1 MDDSSNNANA
11 TAARGDPIED
21 TTCQNFITYTVK
33 NEPGKIIGLIL
44 TYVLSYLLHHLLKP
58 LSQPRIVSDIAIGL
72 IIGNIHWIR
81 NACDPKFVETL
92 NFIAEFGMI
101 CHVFA
106 LGLEMNPY
114 SIFKSRSQD
123 ALIAYAGMISSIL
136 LVCGTVPFLTYT
148 GRLAVIG
155 FTVTLS
161 LALAG
166 SGSPIL
172 TRIITNLKIGK
183 SDIGKLVITA
193 GLYSDLVSM
202 FLLCFGYLF
211 GTMAKMDVV
220 ARLTKALTM
229 GVALLLQT
237 IFAAKISPIFMNWV
251 NNENPEGK
259 PMKGSHLVLAIAF
272 MVMVCSASPM
282 YGYSPILSAFMAGIF
297 LPNEG
302 RVSKWAVGKINYL
315 LTTVFY
321 PVFFF
326 WMGIHAD
333 FHQFMARNWMTWA
346 RLFVLVAVSVFG
358 KVIGTVVCG
367 VMLGFHW
374 RESAELGL
382 LLNVK
387 GHFHV
392 FLAVTGRVYSI
403 IPTSTCIM
411 VILAIFITIVQA
423 PSIVTQIIKRARRR
437 APTHQRA
444 LQMLDPVNE
453 LRVLL
458 CLHGPHNINS
468 SINFMEITRG
478 APDPGIMVFVTD
490 MVELTDQIATTLV
503 QSDGLDTVTVTDKG
517 VTEMRDVITNK
528 IQTYVDE
535 SGEGISFRR
544 MLALATFNGMG
555 QDIFILGEDLMATLI
570 ILPFHKTLKEDG
582 TMDTGNP
589 GFRYVNRKVLRN
601 APCSIGILVDR
612 GFGALENISK
622 MPKSLLVAVIFIGGR
637 DDREA
642 LAYAGRVA
650 RHPGVKLT
658 VLRFLLDDSL
668 ESSRRGNYRVNVA
681 EKEEEVKLDD
691 ECFAHF
697 YERHV
702 AAGHVAY
709 MEKNL
714 ANSAATYSTLRSLE
728 GQYALIIVGRGGRV
742 DSILTIGMNDWQQC
756 PELGPVGDVLSGSD
770 LSHRT
775 SVLIIQQHN
784 IKGELQGVDD
794 DFNIM

>member
-1 MDDSSNNANA
+1 MRTYLSIMSQLVSKEDSTDDTN
-11 TAARGDPIED
+11 
-21 TTCQNFITYTVK
+21 CQNFITYTVK
-33 NEPGKIIGLIL
+33 NEPGKVIGIIL
-44 TYVLSYLLHHLLKP
+44 TYVLSYLIHHLLKP
-58 LSQPRIVSDIAIGL
+58 LSQPRIASDIAIGL
-72 IIGNIHWIR
+72 IIGNIQWIR
-81 NACDPKFVETL
+81 HAFDPKFIETL

-106 LGLEMNPY
+106 LGLEMNPRM
-114 SIFKSRSQD
+114 IFKSPSQD
-123 ALIAYAGMISSIL
+123 AMVAYAGMISTFI
-136 LVCGTVPFLTYT
+136 LVCGVTPFLHYT
-148 GRLAVIG
+148 NRQMAFG
-155 FTVTLS
+155 FTIILS
-161 LALAG
+161 TALSG
-166 SGSPIL
+166 TGSPIL

-183 SDIGKLVITA
+183 SDIGKLVIAA
-193 GLYSDLVSM
+193 GLHSDLMSM
-202 FLLCFGYLF
+202 FICCFGFLF
-211 GTMAKMDVV
+211 APTYQMDLPN
-220 ARLTKALTM
+220 RLYKALTM
-229 GVALLLQT
+229 GSALILQT
-237 IFAAKISPIFMNWV
+237 IFTAKISPIFMNWV

-259 PMKGSHLVLAIAF
+259 PMKGSHLVLTIAF

-297 LPNEG
+297 LPSEG

-333 FHQFMARNWMTWA
+333 FKEFQGGRLITWL
-346 RLFVLVAVSVFG
+346 RLVVLLGVGLLG
-358 KVIGTVVCG
+358 KVLGTVLCG
-367 VMLGFHW
+367 VILGFHW
-374 RESAELGL
+374 RESFELGL
-382 LLNVK
+382 LLTVK
-387 GHFHV
+387 GHLHV
-392 FLAVTGRVYSI
+392 FLAVVGRVYKI

-411 VILAIFITIVQA
+411 IIFAIFLTVVQA
-423 PSIVTQIIKRARRR
+423 PSIVIQIIKRARKR
-437 APTHQRA
+437 APTHHRS
-444 LQMLDPVNE
+444 LQTLETTNE

-468 SINFMEITRG
+468 TINFMEISRG
-478 APDPGIMVFVTD
+478 VPDPGIMVFITD

-503 QSDGLDTVTVTDKG
+503 QSDGLDTVTVTDKN
-517 VTEMRDVITNK
+517 VTEMRDLISNNVQAYI
-528 IQTYVDE
+528 DE
-535 SGEGISFRR
+535 SGEGITIRR
-544 MLALATFNGMG
+544 MLALSTFNGMAH
-555 QDIFILGEDLMATLI
+555 DIFTLGEDLMATLI
-570 ILPFHKTLKEDG
+570 ILPFHKTQKPDG
-582 TMDTGNP
+582 TLDGGNP

-601 APCSIGILVDR
+601 SPCSVGILVDR

-622 MPKSLLVAVIFIGGR
+622 MSRSTLIAVIFIGGR

-658 VLRFLLDDSL
+658 VLRFLLDDTS
-668 ESSRRGNYRVNVA
+668 EASRRGNYRVNVV

-697 YERHV
+697 YETHV
-702 AAGHVAY
+702 ATGYVAY
-709 MEKNL
+709 MEKHL

-728 GQYALIIVGRGGRV
+728 GQYTLIIVGRGGRV

-770 LSHRT
+770 LSHTT

-784 IKGELQGVDD
+784 LKGELHGVDD